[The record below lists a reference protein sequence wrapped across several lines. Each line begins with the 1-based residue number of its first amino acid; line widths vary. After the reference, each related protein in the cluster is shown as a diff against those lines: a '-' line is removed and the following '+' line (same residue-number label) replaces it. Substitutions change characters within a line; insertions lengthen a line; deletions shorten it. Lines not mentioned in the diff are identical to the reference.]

1 MKTMKNTMS
10 QHQRASQ
17 QGFTLIELVIVI
29 TIIGILAA
37 VALPRFI
44 NLQKEARIS
53 KLNSVRG
60 AVVSTAALVHSAALA
75 KSGKDDSAPCPG
87 TNVTADNR
95 TSLCTESGLIAI
107 ANAYPASTA
116 VPALQYPG
124 IVGAAGL
131 TTVIN
136 PTAAQL
142 QAEGYDVTN
151 SGNDTTF
158 RIQGAPD
165 PSTCQFVYTQSTTAG
180 AAPLVGAVT
189 TTGC

>member
-1 MKTMKNTMS
+1 MTS
-10 QHQRASQ
+10 QRNASAT
-17 QGFTLIELVIVI
+17 GFTLIELVVVI

-60 AVVSTAALVHSAALA
+60 AVVSSAALVHSAALA
-75 KSGKDDSAPCPG
+75 KGGKADAANCPG
-87 TNVTADNR
+87 TTVTADNL
-95 TSLCTESGLIAI
+95 TNLCTESGIIAI

-116 VPALQYPG
+116 VPATLYPG

-131 TTVIN
+131 TTVMN
-136 PTAAQL
+136 PTVGQL

-165 PSTCQFVYTQSTTAG
+165 PTTCQFIYTQATIAG
-180 AAPLVGAVT
+180 AAPAVSAVT